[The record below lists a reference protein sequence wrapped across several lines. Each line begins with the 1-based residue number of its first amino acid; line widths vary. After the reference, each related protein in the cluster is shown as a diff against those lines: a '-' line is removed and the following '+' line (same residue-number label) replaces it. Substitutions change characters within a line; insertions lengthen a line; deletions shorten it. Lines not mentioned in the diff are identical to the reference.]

1 MNTKSINDI
10 MDDLEDETKYIMVD
24 GKPVSIRKII
34 DQLIHDKEQKR
45 RLSEG

>member
-1 MNTKSINDI
+1 MNTVNDI

-34 DQLIHDKEQKR
+34 DQLVKDKENNR

>member
-1 MNTKSINDI
+1 MNTINDI

-34 DQLIHDKEQKR
+34 DQLVKDKENNR